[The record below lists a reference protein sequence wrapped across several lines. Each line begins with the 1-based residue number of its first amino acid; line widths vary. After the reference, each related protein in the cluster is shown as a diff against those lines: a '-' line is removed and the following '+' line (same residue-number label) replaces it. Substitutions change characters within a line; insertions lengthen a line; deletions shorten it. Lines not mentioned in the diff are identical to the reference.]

1 MNGIKLRGTGRC
13 VPANTVTN
21 DDLSRLVDTNDEWIT
36 ERTGIKERHHRF
48 RASPASGFLLS
59 EKDYFNRIILLQA
72 FKADEHSVL
81 VIGSQI
87 LKSPVLGRITE
98 YDFPGLHRLEIL

>member
-36 ERTGIKERHHRF
+36 ARTGIRSRYRCEKETLTELCVSAARDALHMAGIPLWIRW
-48 RASPASGFLLS
+48 SPLC
-59 EKDYFNRIILLQA
+59 
-72 FKADEHSVL
+72 
-81 VIGSQI
+81 
-87 LKSPVLGRITE
+87 
-98 YDFPGLHRLEIL
+98 

>member
-36 ERTGIKERHHRF
+36 ARTGIRSRYRCDCRGSF
-48 RASPASGFLLS
+48 ALFGFSCCHFSHPFIQLI
-59 EKDYFNRIILLQA
+59 Y
-72 FKADEHSVL
+72 V
-81 VIGSQI
+81 
-87 LKSPVLGRITE
+87 
-98 YDFPGLHRLEIL
+98 

>member
-36 ERTGIKERHHRF
+36 ARTGIRSRKPTIFCLTGRKGSVPALWVIRCLRARMGVFPPYQEGSCIPRPWRRAF
-48 RASPASGFLLS
+48 RCIPAG
-59 EKDYFNRIILLQA
+59 
-72 FKADEHSVL
+72 
-81 VIGSQI
+81 
-87 LKSPVLGRITE
+87 
-98 YDFPGLHRLEIL
+98 

>member
-36 ERTGIKERHHRF
+36 ARTGIHTVVAENAISCVAIGTGKSLEDVE
-48 RASPASGFLLS
+48 SMQDGTMNLS
-59 EKDYFNRIILLQA
+59 RRKQM
-72 FKADEHSVL
+72 
-81 VIGSQI
+81 
-87 LKSPVLGRITE
+87 T
-98 YDFPGLHRLEIL
+98 

>member
-36 ERTGIKERHHRF
+36 ARTGIRSRY
-48 RASPASGFLLS
+48 RC
-59 EKDYFNRIILLQA
+59 
-72 FKADEHSVL
+72 
-81 VIGSQI
+81 
-87 LKSPVLGRITE
+87 
-98 YDFPGLHRLEIL
+98 